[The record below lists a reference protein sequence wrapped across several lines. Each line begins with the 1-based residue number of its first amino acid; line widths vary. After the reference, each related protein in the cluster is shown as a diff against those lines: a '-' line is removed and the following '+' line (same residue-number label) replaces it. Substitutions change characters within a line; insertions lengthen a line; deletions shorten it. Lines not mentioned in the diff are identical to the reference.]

1 MATLSDTRVIVNFGQ
16 SECQAVTLAQVHHH
30 DFPEMHAEGTTAA
43 EAGAQL
49 LNLLIRTR
57 DNVAD
62 GFHQEAVKQ
71 AICDVEEF
79 IKSHP

>member
-1 MATLSDTRVIVNFGQ
+1 MATLSDARVIVNYGQ

-49 LNLLIRTR
+49 LNLLARTR
-57 DNVAD
+57 DNVSS
-62 GFHQEAVKQ
+62 GFHQDAVEQ
-71 AICDVEEF
+71 AIRDVEEF
-79 IKSHP
+79 IKSQP